1 MGSNVKKVISIISV
15 DSTQYE
21 NMWESQQ
28 RNETPERRVMAR
40 NGNNG
45 HAGHVVPMIAE
56 ANPRLTSFLLISK
69 SALKAR
75 RAVHLDKAITP
86 FLFSFPQHVIS
97 CFELHQ
103 NT

>member
-15 DSTQYE
+15 DSIQYE

-28 RNETPERRVMAR
+28 RNETLERRVMAR
-40 NGNNG
+40 NGYNG
-45 HAGHVVPMIAE
+45 HDGHDGHVVPMIAE

-86 FLFSFPQHVIS
+86 VLLSF
-97 CFELHQ
+97 
-103 NT
+103 T